1 MNTDKKQILALLREE
16 LNRWE
21 ELLAG
26 LSDAQILTPHS
37 HSIMSTKD
45 VVGHLR
51 AWQQVSNARL
61 EAAQHNSEPAFPD
74 WLQGA
79 DPDSDEEIDQYN
91 ARIYETYRGQPWSS
105 VYQAW
110 HAGFKRLLEL
120 AEAIP
125 EQSLFDTQKYPW
137 LEGYALVD
145 VLQGTYGHHEE
156 HRDSLLTWLQEQ
168 DSKDA
173 TKG

>member
-74 WLQGA
+74 WLQEQTPTQTRKSINITHEFMRLIAGSPGRA
-79 DPDSDEEIDQYN
+79 SIKHGTLALSDSSN
-91 ARIYETYRGQPWSS
+91 
-105 VYQAW
+105 
-110 HAGFKRLLEL
+110 
-120 AEAIP
+120 
-125 EQSLFDTQKYPW
+125 
-137 LEGYALVD
+137 
-145 VLQGTYGHHEE
+145 
-156 HRDSLLTWLQEQ
+156 
-168 DSKDA
+168 
-173 TKG
+173 